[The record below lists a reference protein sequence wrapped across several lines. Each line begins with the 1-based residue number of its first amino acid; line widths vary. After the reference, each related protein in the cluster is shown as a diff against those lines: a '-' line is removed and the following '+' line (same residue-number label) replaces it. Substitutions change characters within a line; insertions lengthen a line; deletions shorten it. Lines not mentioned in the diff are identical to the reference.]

1 MKLIQSTIFGLL
13 FVAFVLTAL
22 FYDCER
28 DERIRLQGLL
38 EQRDSINTVN
48 IVKHKKDS
56 TIISNTPLGI
66 DNYYE
71 LSK

>member
-22 FYDCER
+22 LYDCER

>member
-1 MKLIQSTIFGLL
+1 MNLIQSTTFGLL
-13 FVAFVLTAL
+13 FVAFLVTAL
-22 FYDCER
+22 LYDCER

-38 EQRDSINTVN
+38 DQRDSINAVN
-48 IVKHKKDS
+48 IVKHEKDS
-56 TIISNTPLGI
+56 AIISNTPLGI